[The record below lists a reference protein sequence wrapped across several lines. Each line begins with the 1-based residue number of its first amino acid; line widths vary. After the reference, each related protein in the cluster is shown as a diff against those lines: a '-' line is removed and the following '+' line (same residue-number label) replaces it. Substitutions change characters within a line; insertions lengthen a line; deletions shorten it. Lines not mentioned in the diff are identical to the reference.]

1 MSLEK
6 LNIGSGSKVIKN
18 AINVDIK
25 RLKGINIQADAR
37 FLPFKSEIFETLYC
51 FDLIE
56 HLKRED
62 LEGALKDWHRVLKPN
77 GLLII
82 KTPNLKAICQ
92 LFLES
97 IFDSYEAS
105 RRIFGNEYDH
115 CLLFDSQSLKNL
127 LEKYGFKV
135 INIKEQT
142 DDSPT
147 NMAIRTIRLRG
158 EGLGAAGD

>member
-6 LNIGSGSKVIKN
+6 LNIGSGSNVIKN

-62 LEGALKDWHRVLKPN
+62 LECTLKDWHRVLKPN

-92 LFLES
+92 LFLQN

-127 LEKYGFKV
+127 LEKYRFQV
-135 INIKEQT
+135 VNIQERT

-147 NMAIRTIRLRG
+147 NMGLR
-158 EGLGAAGD
+158 AYKVK

>member
-6 LNIGSGSKVIKN
+6 LNIGSGSNVIKN

-62 LEGALKDWHRVLKPN
+62 LERTLKDWHRVLKPN

-92 LFLES
+92 LFLQN

-127 LEKYGFKV
+127 LEKYRFQV
-135 INIKEQT
+135 VNIQERT

-147 NMAIRTIRLRG
+147 NMGLR
-158 EGLGAAGD
+158 AYKVK